1 MGKPTSFLKIL
12 IIDDD
17 DELLMREAEAL
28 GHPAIEFSA
37 LSPAQVS
44 ASRGPLSD
52 RDIVVVGVDTSGGLD
67 LINDLCAR
75 PGMPPVI
82 ALAGR
87 GVHGKSLEHVLLL
100 AELRGAA
107 ISLPKPLDAIE
118 LALAA
123 IELIRAKSGAND
135 MTHVAK
141 DLERR
146 LEY

>member
-1 MGKPTSFLKIL
+1 MS
-12 IIDDD
+12 
-17 DELLMREAEAL
+17 EADAL
-28 GHPAIEFSA
+28 GHPAIGFSA
-37 LSPAQVS
+37 LSPGQVS
-44 ASRGPLSD
+44 ASRGAFGD
-52 RDIVVVGVDTSGGLD
+52 RDVIVVGVDTSGGLD
-67 LINDLCAR
+67 LVADLCSR

-87 GVHGKSLEHVLLL
+87 ASHGKSLEHVLLL

-107 ISLPKPLDAIE
+107 LSLPKPIDGVE

-123 IELIRAKSGAND
+123 IELLRNQSGASE
-135 MTHVAK
+135 MALVAR

>member
-1 MGKPTSFLKIL
+1 MCKSMNQLKIL
-12 IIDDD
+12 IVDDD
-17 DELLMREAEAL
+17 DLLQVETDAFN
-28 GHPAIEFSA
+28 HPAIAFSS

-52 RDIVVVGVDTSGGLD
+52 RDIVVVGVHTSGGLD
-67 LINDLCAR
+67 LVADLCSR

-87 GVHGKSLEHVLLL
+87 SSSGKSLGHVLLL

-107 ISLPKPLDAIE
+107 LSLPKPIDAVE

-123 IELIRAKSGAND
+123 IELVRVKDGVGD
-135 MTHVAK
+135 MEHVAK

-146 LEY
+146 LSW

>member
-1 MGKPTSFLKIL
+1 MGQAAGQVKIL
-12 IIDDD
+12 IVDDD
-17 DELLMREAEAL
+17 DLQMSEADAL
-28 GHPAIEFSA
+28 GHPAIGFSA
-37 LSPAQVS
+37 LSPGQVS
-44 ASRGPLSD
+44 ASRGAISD
-52 RDIVVVGVDTSGGLD
+52 RDVVVVGVDTSGGLD
-67 LINDLCAR
+67 LVADLCSR

-87 GVHGKSLEHVLLL
+87 APHGKSLEHVLLL

-107 ISLPKPLDAIE
+107 LSLPKPIDGVE

-123 IELIRAKSGAND
+123 IDLIRNRTGASE
-135 MTHVAK
+135 MSLVAR